1 MSKGIVYLIGAGPGD
16 PGLITMKAADRIGS
30 ADVVVYD
37 FLANPALLAL
47 AREDAELIYVGKKG
61 GDHTL
66 SQDKINDLIVHLA
79 LNGKKVARLKGGDP
93 FVFGRG
99 GEEAE
104 DLVAA
109 GVAFEV
115 IPGVSSAIAAPAYAG
130 IPVTHRDHTSNVG
143 FITGHED
150 PAKETSSLDW
160 NKIATAF
167 GTLVFLMGV
176 KNLPQLTKN
185 LMDGGRD
192 PATPAALVRWGT
204 TPQQETL
211 VATLGNIADKAREA
225 GMKPPAVLVV
235 GEVVSLRDRLN
246 WFETRPLF
254 GRKIMVT
261 RTREQASRLT
271 AKLADLGATVIECPT
286 ISIHPPQDFAPVDD
300 AILHL
305 ADYDWLVLTSPNG
318 VDMFFKRVDAIGLDS
333 RSLHPVKIAAI
344 GPATADKLKENGIR
358 TDLLP
363 EKFVAEGLVEALK
376 GQDMSGRKVLLA
388 RAKEARDVLPKELAR
403 AGAEVTEVALYETR
417 APDGLPPDAETALN
431 ENAVDLVTFTSS
443 STVTNFVELM
453 GPDRTDFT
461 RRVPAACIGPITS
474 DTARENGLNVA
485 AEAAQYTID
494 GLVDAVV
501 NYFMKTGT
509 HA

>member
-16 PGLITMKAADRIGS
+16 PGLITMKAADRIGT

-47 AREDAELIYVGKKG
+47 AKEGAELIYVGKKG

-66 SQDKINDLIVHLA
+66 SQDKINDLIVQLA
-79 LNGKKVARLKGGDP
+79 RDGKKVARLKGGDP

-109 GVAFEV
+109 GVSFEV

-150 PAKETSSLDW
+150 PTKESSSLDW

-185 LMDGGRD
+185 LMGGGRD
-192 PATPAALVRWGT
+192 SATPAALVRWGT

-211 VATLGNIADKAREA
+211 VGTLGDIAEKAKQA

-235 GEVVSLRDRLN
+235 GEVVSLREKLN

-286 ISIHPPQDFAPVDD
+286 IAIHPPQDLAPVDN
-300 AILHL
+300 AIRKL
-305 ADYDWLVLTSPNG
+305 AGYDWLVLTSPNG
-318 VDMFFKRVDAIGLDS
+318 VDMFFQRLDAQGLDS
-333 RSLHPVKIAAI
+333 RSLHPLKIAAI
-344 GPATADKLKENGIR
+344 GPATADKLLEHGIR
-358 TDLLP
+358 VDLLP
-363 EKFVAEGLVEALK
+363 KEYVAESLVAALK
-376 GQDMSGRKVLLA
+376 DQGMDGSKVLLA
-388 RAKEARDVLPKELAR
+388 RAKEARDVLPKELAQ
-403 AGAEVTEVALYETR
+403 AGAEVTEVALYETK
-417 APDGLPPDAETALN
+417 PPESLPPDAETAVDTD
-431 ENAVDLVTFTSS
+431 AVDMVTFTSS
-443 STVTNFVELM
+443 STVTNFVDLM
-453 GPDRTDFT
+453 GPDRIDFI
-461 RRVPAACIGPITS
+461 RRVPAASIGPITS
-474 DTARENGLNVA
+474 DTARECGLNVV
-485 AEAAQYTID
+485 AEAKPFTID

-501 NYFMKTGT
+501 AYFSTPGNR
-509 HA
+509 A